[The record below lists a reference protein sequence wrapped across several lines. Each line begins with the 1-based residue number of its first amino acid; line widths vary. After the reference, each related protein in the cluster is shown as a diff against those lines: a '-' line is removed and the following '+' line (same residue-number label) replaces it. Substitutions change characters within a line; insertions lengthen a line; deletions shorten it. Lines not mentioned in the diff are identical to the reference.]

1 MTTAPFVADLPA
13 PARRVIALLLLILL
27 AALLV
32 FSVALP
38 VWDEYVS
45 ARGQAAELEA
55 ALVRMRTAARER
67 SALEAELAKLKA
79 RRSAAGLLSGG
90 TDALAAAELQNRL
103 KSTTESAAGEFRS
116 VQILPP
122 RDEGQFRRIAVRAE
136 MKLRLGVLVHIVHQL
151 EAGSPLLFLDNVDF
165 RAEPSDRSKR
175 GSEASEDDPVL
186 NVGIDVSGY
195 VRKPAGPGA

>member
-90 TDALAAAELQNRL
+90 SDALAAAELQNRL

-151 EAGSPLLFLDNVDF
+151 EAGSPLLFLDNVEL
-165 RAEPSDRSKR
+165 RAEPSSRSTR
-175 GSEASEDDPVL
+175 GPAAPEDDPVL
-186 NVGIDVSGY
+186 IVGIDVSGY